1 MHQLF
6 SSLTKTALG
15 EGAHHNREPNQ
26 AQEAG
31 GRKAKA
37 EVYDERLSKRGLFSF
52 TPISAT

>member
-15 EGAHHNREPNQ
+15 EGAHHHREPNQ

-31 GRKAKA
+31 GLRAIG
-37 EVYDERLSKRGLFSF
+37 YIL
-52 TPISAT
+52 